1 MGKYTRKP
9 RGFFLKEKKDW
20 ATFRAFRNDV
30 ISQIRKRKIGYFD
43 ELTKKVSNSERFG
56 NKDWWRFVNSI
67 LRRKNIGPEEIHPLC
82 ENGTILYADKET
94 ANTH

>member
-30 ISQIRKRKIGYFD
+30 ITEIRKRKIEYFD
-43 ELTKKVSNSERFG
+43 ELTEKISNSKRFG
-56 NKDWWRFVNSI
+56 NKDWWKIVYSSAKGYWA
-67 LRRKNIGPEEIHPLC
+67 L
-82 ENGTILYADKET
+82 T
-94 ANTH
+94 